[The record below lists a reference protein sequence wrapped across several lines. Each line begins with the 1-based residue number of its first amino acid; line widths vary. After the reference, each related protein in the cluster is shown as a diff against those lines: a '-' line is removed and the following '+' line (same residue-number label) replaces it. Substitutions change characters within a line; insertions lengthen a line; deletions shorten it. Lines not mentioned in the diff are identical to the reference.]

1 MVRALSPLCVRNCA
15 SALAETGPLCEVGAG
30 GKVALRSVLGKVSS
44 STSVRVPK
52 SQLPH
57 VQLRA
62 GTASPLYKTRLGS
75 GLDAG
80 VGALAAPVLVLPALW
95 LDRAFQERFLDFR
108 VSFKRLNILFK
119 NKVCSWWTMCAL
131 QRSRTRKEERERGL
145 EPHRP
150 SSSCR

>member
-1 MVRALSPLCVRNCA
+1 MWGKDIRLVKFRVPDFSLRGLFFSAKPRAGVVRALSPLCVRNCA

-30 GKVALRSVLGKVSS
+30 GKVALRGVLGKVSS

-80 VGALAAPVLVLPALW
+80 VGALAAPVLVLPARW
-95 LDRAFQERFLDFR
+95 LDRAFQERFLDF
-108 VSFKRLNILFK
+108 
-119 NKVCSWWTMCAL
+119 
-131 QRSRTRKEERERGL
+131 
-145 EPHRP
+145 
-150 SSSCR
+150 